1 MTSIVFIIS
10 TDYTEKAY
18 DDIAVSILTML
29 QGNCEGTF
37 PIPILKRARREGE
50 FPGGEPRSIDGR
62 RVDTISIVGDFA
74 VRFPDP
80 ISGRFI
86 TNSLI
91 ARRSCGEGVREIR
104 SPSLFSEVCGHKSA
118 VETKFAG

>member
-1 MTSIVFIIS
+1 VFIIS
-10 TDYTEKAY
+10 ADYTEKAY
-18 DDIAVSILTML
+18 DDIAVSILTL
-29 QGNCEGTF
+29 QGNCEGAL

-50 FPGGEPRSIDGR
+50 FPGGKPRSIDGR
-62 RVDTISIVGDFA
+62 RADTISIVGDFA
-74 VRFPDP
+74 VRFLETDP

-91 ARRSCGEGVREIR
+91 ARRSCGKGVREIR
-104 SPSLFSEVCGHKSA
+104 SPPLFSEVCGHKSA